1 MNIDANQIIEKL
13 LDNIK
18 QLTLNNIIKDIQI
31 DKLQMEI
38 ADIKKSEIRPEV
50 VKAEQD
56 INK

>member
-38 ADIKKSEIRPEV
+38 ADI
-50 VKAEQD
+50 
-56 INK
+56 NK